1 MFPPAVI
8 FDFDGVIVDTEPV
21 HYQAFQRILEPLG
34 LGYSWEAYK
43 KIYMGYDDRD
53 AFKEAFRAD
62 NRSLDDTQMRYYID
76 QKALLF
82 ENIIASG
89 VTPYP
94 GVIELIKTLAGQSIP
109 LVICSGALRSDI
121 LPILQQFDIT
131 SYFNTIITAED
142 VPQSKPHPASYLQA
156 KAALI
161 SAYNQLESVSTTITA
176 IEDTPAGISSA
187 KGAGLQVV
195 AVTNSYDAE
204 KLEQADRVVR
214 TLEELVD
221 AW

>member
-8 FDFDGVIVDTEPV
+8 FDFDGVIVDTEPI

-34 LGYSWEAYK
+34 LGYSWEAYQE
-43 KIYMGYDDRD
+43 IYMGYDDRD
-53 AFKEAFRAD
+53 AFKEAFRVG
-62 NRSLDDTQMRYYID
+62 NRSLDDAQMRHYIE

-82 ENIIASG
+82 ENVVTSG
-89 VTPYP
+89 VHPYP
-94 GVIELIKTLAGQSIP
+94 GVIELIRKLAEQSIP
-109 LVICSGALRSDI
+109 LAICSGALRSDI
-121 LPILQQFDIT
+121 LPILHQFDIT
-131 SYFNTIITAED
+131 SYFISIITAED

-161 SAYNQLESVSTTITA
+161 SAYKQLESVSTTITA
-176 IEDTPAGISSA
+176 IEDTPAGIISA

-195 AVTNSYDAE
+195 AVTNSYEAE
-204 KLEQADRVVR
+204 KLKQADRVVR